1 MPRTR
6 KKNATPR
13 RPTKSGVRGRGTYT
27 GRRGAARGN
36 GGGGAGDE
44 AVLAG
49 VAGAASMPAVVK
61 EAPQYRQKREVSL
74 FIVPHASQRIEGTR
88 VRIPGSGFELWVV
101 TCRFYRKRK

>member
-6 KKNATPR
+6 KKNPTPK

-27 GRRGAARGN
+27 GRRGAARGS
-36 GGGGAGDE
+36 GGAAAAG
-44 AVLAG
+44 VPG

-101 TCRFYRKRK
+101 TCPFYRKRK

>member
-36 GGGGAGDE
+36 GGEGAGE
-44 AVLAG
+44 PVLAG
-49 VAGAASMPAVVK
+49 VAGAACVPAVK

-74 FIVPHASQRIEGTR
+74 FIVPHASQRLEE
-88 VRIPGSGFELWVV
+88 PGFAYQSPGFGLWVV
-101 TCRFYRKRK
+101 